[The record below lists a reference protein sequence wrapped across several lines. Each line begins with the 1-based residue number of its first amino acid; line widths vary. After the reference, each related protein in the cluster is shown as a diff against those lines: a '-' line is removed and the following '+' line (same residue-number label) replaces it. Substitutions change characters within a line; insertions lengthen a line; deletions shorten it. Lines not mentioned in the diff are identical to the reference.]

1 MDKEQKLYDKFVD
14 TLLDVLNDKPS
25 AQHLSV
31 ILNFLKYTNSQKD
44 DEKSFD
50 EEVFNGV
57 QIKLPFNYV
66 KESEVENE

>member
-14 TLLDVLNDKPS
+14 VLYDILDDKPS

-31 ILNFLKYTNSQKD
+31 ILNFLKYTHSQKE

-50 EEVFNGV
+50 EIFEGT
-57 QIKLPFNYV
+57 QIKLPFGD
-66 KESEVENE
+66 